1 MVDVF
6 ETIDESLAIVSSESM
21 ENTDY
26 ESETED
32 CTAQP
37 EALTLIRF
45 RSEGADCEGRD
56 RKAISKEK
64 NRP

>member
-6 ETIDESLAIVSSESM
+6 ATIDMTLAIVSTRIDGEHR
-21 ENTDY
+21 D

-32 CTAQP
+32 CTAYPQ
-37 EALTLIRF
+37 ALTIALVG
-45 RSEGADCEGRD
+45 SEGADCEGRE

-64 NRP
+64 SRP